1 MANGTAMDPRL
12 SAFLKN
18 ISSRLTAI
26 EADQKAAGSIAQIVS
41 AMKPPRS
48 VTQDIDAIDGRR
60 IFYNLNGV
68 ISFTAAD
75 KGTRGQPITL
85 LVSQD
90 GPFIM
95 THYPLAW
102 WLPNAP
108 SPSTNF
114 GRWSPVT
121 STPLPTQQFGANID
135 IIDIS
140 YELVDGGSQRN
151 FQNAASPPVLSRID
165 NLVPLP
171 VPTLFTPN
179 ATVQFYPTYQNIL
192 FAAGAAVPTTGGS
205 LVVALPGYRIVNL

>member
-1 MANGTAMDPRL
+1 MATMDPTVQAILRKLSTRL
-12 SAFLKN
+12 QAL
-18 ISSRLTAI
+18 
-26 EADQKAAGSIAQIVS
+26 EAQQAAAGTIAQIVA

-60 IFYNLNGV
+60 IFYNLNGA

-75 KGTRGQPITL
+75 RGTRGQPITM

-108 SPSTNF
+108 STATNF
-114 GRWSPVT
+114 GKWSPVS
-121 STPLPTQQFGANID
+121 STPLPTQELANLD

-179 ATVQFYPTYQNIL
+179 ATVQFYPTYQSIA
-192 FAAGAAVPTTGGS
+192 FAAPATPTTGGS